1 MYLTKEEEKILSG
14 EYGPEYQKAMKALVK
29 LGEAM
34 GAERLVNIVH
44 AHISGISYRNI
55 GDAGLE
61 FIEELSKVKVK
72 VFSTCNPAGFDLEFW
87 KSLNIPEEFFVKQL
101 RIINALSKMGV
112 KTTCTCTPYYVREPS
127 FGEHLAWGESSAVL
141 YANTVYGARTNREG
155 GPSSLFSALIGKT
168 PYMGMHLS
176 ENRKPRVI
184 VDAKVSIEE
193 QAYASTLG
201 FIIGDLAKDKI
212 PYVKTK
218 SSLEGKLDLVKAMCA
233 GVGTSSPLPMC
244 IVENVSPEAKN
255 ADLSYVEERIHVE
268 KYDLEK
274 YFAKYSYSGNFDVV
288 FLGCP
293 HLSLYEVVSVWKYIS
308 KERVKAKYPV
318 FLAIS
323 RHMYSKIPRNVLE
336 EFRKRGI
343 RVLRDTCLVV
353 APLDKMRISTVATNS
368 IKHAYYLENIHGVK
382 VRLCKTLEC
391 LKLALGA
398 DS

>member
-1 MYLTKEEEKILSG
+1 MYLTKEEEEILSG

-34 GAERLVNIVH
+34 GAKRLVSISH

-87 KSLNIPEEFFVKQL
+87 KFLSIPRDFFVKQL

-112 KTTCTCTPYYVREPS
+112 KTACTCTPYYIREPS

-155 GPSSLFSALIGKT
+155 GPSSLFAALIGKT

-176 ENRKPRVI
+176 ENRKPKIMINVE
-184 VDAKVSIEE
+184 VGVEE

-201 FIIGDLAKDKI
+201 FVIGEVAKNRI
-212 PYVKTK
+212 PYIKIRF
-218 SSLEGKLDLVKAMCA
+218 SSRNKLDLVKALCA
-233 GVGTSSPLPMC
+233 GVGTSSSLPMC
-244 IVENVSPEAKN
+244 IIEGVSPEAKST
-255 ADLSYVEERIHVE
+255 DLSSVEEKIRIE
-268 KYDLEK
+268 KRDLEK
-274 YFAKYSYSGNFDVV
+274 YFTKYSCNENFDAI

-293 HLSLYEVVSVWKYIS
+293 HLSLDEVVSVRKIVS
-308 KERVKAKYPV
+308 KEKRKVKYPV
-318 FLAIS
+318 FLAVS
-323 RHMYSKIPRNVLE
+323 RQIYSRIPYSILE
-336 EFRKRGI
+336 EFKKYGI
-343 RVLRDTCLVV
+343 AVLRDTCLVV
-353 APLDKMRISTVATNS
+353 APLNKMKISSVATNS

-382 VRLCKTLEC
+382 VRLCKTSEC
-391 LKLALGA
+391 LKIALGVNL
-398 DS
+398 